1 MKTFVFRVVIE
12 EDAFDD
18 GRMAYAAY
26 VPELKSV
33 GAASWGYTR
42 EEAMKNLREATELVI
57 ESMIDRGEPLPE
69 GVKISEEPLVAVSVE
84 G

>member
-12 EDAFDD
+12 EDPFED

-26 VPELKSV
+26 VPELKSL

-42 EEAMKNLREATELVI
+42 EEALKNVQEATELVI
-57 ESMIDRGEPLPE
+57 ASMISRGEPLPE
-69 GVKISEEPLVAVSVE
+69 GIETSEEPLVAVSI
-84 G
+84 